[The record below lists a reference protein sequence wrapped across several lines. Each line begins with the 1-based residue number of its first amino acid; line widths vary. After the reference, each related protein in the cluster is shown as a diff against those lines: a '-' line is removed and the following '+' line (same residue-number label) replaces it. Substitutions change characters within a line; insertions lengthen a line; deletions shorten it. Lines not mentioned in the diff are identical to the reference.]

1 MLRYGGK
8 RKRGRVLAL
17 IDRLKKRKASVCLF
31 IENFAVP
38 FDNNQAERDL
48 RMVKVKTKVSGCFRT
63 DQGARDFLRIMS
75 YVGTA
80 KKQGVNAF
88 KAIRQALAGCPQII
102 WQEATC

>member
-1 MLRYGGK
+1 MT
-8 RKRGRVLAL
+8 VLPRIGNTAL
-17 IDRLKKRKASVCLF
+17 GTDS
-31 IENFAVP
+31 
-38 FDNNQAERDL
+38 AERDL

-63 DQGARDFLRIMS
+63 DQGACDFLRIMS